1 MPNRSNAPPDRFEKL
16 IQPQVS
22 DHPKTT
28 VRLRLQ
34 MIAFLEL
41 DLRFTGFGGGCGWV
55 AGDGGAV
62 TTGLGLLFGSTA
74 RRQL

>member
-1 MPNRSNAPPDRFEKL
+1 M
-16 IQPQVS
+16 
-22 DHPKTT
+22 
-28 VRLRLQ
+28 RLCVRLQ

>member
-1 MPNRSNAPPDRFEKL
+1 VNTPR
-16 IQPQVS
+16 QPI
-22 DHPKTT
+22 DEHAMRLC